1 MDTVFV
7 DSNVFLRYI
16 TRDDQGQA
24 DRAKKLFQ
32 QAQSGKISLV
42 TGPPVLFEIA
52 WTLKIRY
59 RQPLHKVLDFI
70 ESLLTTPWISMP
82 DKDLALEA
90 VRLAIN
96 TEQDFADAYIHASA
110 RKSGAI
116 GMATFNRK
124 HFEKMGTVLFDL

>member
-24 DRAKKLFQ
+24 DRAKKLFL
-32 QAQSGKISLV
+32 QAQSGKIILV

-59 RQPLHKVLDFI
+59 KQPLLKVLD
-70 ESLLTTPWISMP
+70 LLEALVTTPWISMA
-82 DKDLALEA
+82 DKDIAQEA
-90 VRLAIN
+90 IRLAKN
-96 TEQDFADAYIHASA
+96 ADQDFADAYIHAIA
-110 RKSGAI
+110 RKSGAL
-116 GMATFNRK
+116 GVASFNRK
-124 HFEKMGTVLFDL
+124 HFERMGTTLYDV